1 MVACG
6 VGRPQIA
13 CMRAPLSLDTS
24 AAADAVQFAVWR
36 AMSPAE
42 KLVQVQ
48 ALTTAVLWLE
58 REGLRRRYPS
68 FGPEEL
74 HRAAVV
80 RRLGPDLAARVHP
93 SAPHEP

>member
-1 MVACG
+1 
-6 VGRPQIA
+6 
-13 CMRAPLSLDTS
+13 MRAPLSSDTS
-24 AAADAVQFAVWR
+24 AAAGAVQFAAWR

-42 KLVQVQ
+42 KLAQVQ

-68 FGPEEL
+68 LGPNEL

-80 RRLGPDLAARVHP
+80 RRLGPELAARVHR
-93 SAPHEP
+93 SAHREP

>member
-1 MVACG
+1 M
-6 VGRPQIA
+6 
-13 CMRAPLSLDTS
+13 DTS
-24 AAADAVQFAVWR
+24 AAAGAVQLAAWR

-42 KLVQVQ
+42 KLGQVQ

-58 REGLRRRYPS
+58 REGLRRRYPLL
-68 FGPEEL
+68 GPGEL

-80 RRLGPDLAARVHP
+80 RRLGPALAARVL

>member
-1 MVACG
+1 VVACD
-6 VGRPQIA
+6 VGGQQIA
-13 CMRAPLSLDTS
+13 CMSSPLSNDTS
-24 AAADAVQFAVWR
+24 EAAGAVQLAVWR

-58 REGLRRRYPS
+58 REGLRRRSPS
-68 FGPEEL
+68 LGPDEL

-80 RRLGPDLAARVHP
+80 RRLGPDLAARVP
-93 SAPHEP
+93 FAPHEP

>member
-1 MVACG
+1 MVA
-6 VGRPQIA
+6 GRGSQPQIA
-13 CMRAPLSLDTS
+13 RMRPPLSIDTS
-24 AAADAVQFAVWR
+24 TAASAVQLAAWR

-58 REGLRRRYPS
+58 REGLRRRHPLLS
-68 FGPEEL
+68 PDEL

-80 RRLGPDLAARVHP
+80 RRLGPDLAARVP
-93 SAPHEP
+93 FAPHEP

>member
-1 MVACG
+1 MT
-6 VGRPQIA
+6 
-13 CMRAPLSLDTS
+13 APLSIDTT
-24 AAADAVQFAVWR
+24 AAAYAVQLAAWR

-58 REGLRRRYPS
+58 REGLRRRYPLL
-68 FGPEEL
+68 GPDEL

-80 RRLGPDLAARVHP
+80 RRLGPDLAAV
-93 SAPHEP
+93 AFAAHEP